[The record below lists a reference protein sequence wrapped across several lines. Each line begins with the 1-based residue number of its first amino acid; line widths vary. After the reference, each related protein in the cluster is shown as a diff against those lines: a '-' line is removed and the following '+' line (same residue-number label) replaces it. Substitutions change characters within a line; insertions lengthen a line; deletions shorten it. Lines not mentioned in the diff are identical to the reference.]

1 MENVWPVTM
10 GTKAVFIPSCIMNAK
25 ALLGI
30 LEETR
35 EF

>member
-10 GTKAVFIPSCIMNAK
+10 GTKAVFIPSCIVNTK
-25 ALLGI
+25 TLLGI
-30 LEETR
+30 LEEAR